1 MHPNP
6 ALPILRYFSWQHLRD
21 ERMAACSKRFAD
33 LAHALV
39 ETVPP
44 GPELTVAL
52 RKLLESKDAAVR
64 ALLPDPA
71 APREIASISINGSPF
86 LFDEG
91 HVLTFRDVVSLA
103 RMSGTPSMTVKGFSP
118 ESEARIVTPRDSIA
132 VTSGMIINVVHT
144 GNA

>member
-1 MHPNP
+1 MTPTP

-33 LAHALV
+33 LAQALV

-64 ALLPDPA
+64 ALLPEPT
-71 APREIASISINGSPF
+71 APRQIASITINGSPF

-91 HVLTFRDVVSLA
+91 HVLTFQDVTVLA
-103 RMSGTPSMTVKGFSP
+103 RMSGNPSMTVKGHTP
-118 ESEARIVTPRDSIA
+118 ESARIVTPRDSIA